1 MSAETACRRI
11 SVKPGEADAPR
22 VERVDG
28 VWRVRST
35 EAVRQILRER
45 DATAQAGF
53 NSESIPDGTMA
64 DEPILFMDGEP
75 HRLQRSKIA
84 RYFAPETVAA
94 RYRGLME
101 SRADS
106 LVAEMVAA
114 GRARL
119 DDVSL
124 RYSTEAAAKV
134 IGLTDSR
141 TDRMARRLERLF
153 DQPSFDPASSEP
165 EGRIA
170 SIVRHLRGSVPM
182 LWFYLWDVR
191 PAIRERRK
199 APQEDIISH
208 LLKEGYGI
216 SAILI
221 ECVTYGAAGMAT
233 TREFISMATLHLLR
247 DDALRARYVR
257 ADEPERYAILHEI
270 LRLEPIV
277 GHLYRRAQRGFSF
290 TDGGHTYTVE
300 PGDLLDLFIRQ
311 ANADPT
317 TVGDA
322 PLDLCPARPL
332 PRGIGLEVMSFGD
345 GPHKCPGNAL
355 AIQETDILLTRLFA
369 HPVRLVREPHL
380 GWDDIISGYALRDVA
395 VAVG

>member
-1 MSAETACRRI
+1 
-11 SVKPGEADAPR
+11 
-22 VERVDG
+22 
-28 VWRVRST
+28 
-35 EAVRQILRER
+35 
-45 DATAQAGF
+45 
-53 NSESIPDGTMA
+53 
-64 DEPILFMDGEP
+64 
-75 HRLQRSKIA
+75 
-84 RYFAPETVAA
+84 
-94 RYRGLME
+94 
-101 SRADS
+101 
-106 LVAEMVAA
+106 
-114 GRARL
+114 
-119 DDVSL
+119 
-124 RYSTEAAAKV
+124 
-134 IGLTDSR
+134 
-141 TDRMARRLERLF
+141 
-153 DQPSFDPASSEP
+153 
-165 EGRIA
+165 
-170 SIVRHLRGSVPM
+170 
-182 LWFYLWDVR
+182 
-191 PAIRERRK
+191 
-199 APQEDIISH
+199 
-208 LLKEGYGI
+208 
-216 SAILI
+216 
-221 ECVTYGAAGMAT
+221 MAT

-322 PLDLCPARPL
+322 PLDLRPARPL

-380 GWDDIISGYALRDVA
+380 SWDDIISGYALRDVA